1 MPVLHVR
8 NVPDSLYEQ
17 IKQQAQRSNRSISA
31 QVITLLQRV
40 LTDGGSPQS
49 EVLGSIRRRR
59 FFNPHE
65 INVPIST
72 TILREDR
79 AR

>member
-72 TILREDR
+72 TILRDDR

>member
-8 NVPDSLYEQ
+8 NVPDNLYEQ
-17 IKQQAQRSNRSISA
+17 IKQQAQRSHRSISA
-31 QVITLLQRV
+31 QVITLLQRA
-40 LTDGGSPQS
+40 LTDGGPSQS
-49 EVLGSIRRRR
+49 EVLSSIRRRR

-65 INVPIST
+65 MNVPDSIT
-72 TILREDR
+72 LLREDR

>member
-1 MPVLHVR
+1 MPVIHVR
-8 NVPDSLYEQ
+8 NVPDSLYDQ

-40 LTDGGSPQS
+40 LTDDGQPQS

-65 INVPIST
+65 MNVPNST
-72 TILREDR
+72 RLLREDR